1 MKKTGIDGLD
11 VLLGGGIP
19 EGHVVA
25 VVGSYGTGKTILGLH
40 FIYEGLKAGESCLIM
55 SFDEDERSIID
66 NAKSVGMDL
75 ENFKDKLQIV
85 RLEAIEVRKSFEKLE
100 SELPEIIS
108 NLGIKRMFIDSI
120 SVLETLFDDAGRYW
134 MLATLRRILKNA
146 GITAIIAS
154 EADRYNPSSSKY
166 GILEYICDGMIS
178 LKVIRKSELDE
189 PILGL
194 EVVKM
199 RRSKHS
205 RKPKPYMITDR
216 GIVVY
221 EEVEIF

>member
-85 RLEAIEVRKSFEKLE
+85 RLEAVEVRKSFEKLE

-205 RKPKPYMITDR
+205 RKPKPYMITDS